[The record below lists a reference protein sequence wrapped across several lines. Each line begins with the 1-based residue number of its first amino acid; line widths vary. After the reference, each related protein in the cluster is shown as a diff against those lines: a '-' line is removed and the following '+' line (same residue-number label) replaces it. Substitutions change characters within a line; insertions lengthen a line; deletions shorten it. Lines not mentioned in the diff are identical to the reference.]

1 MKTLNLN
8 AISLALVSIFSA
20 TTMAAT
26 STSEMEVIEITAKPF
41 EVPVSSLPGTV
52 QLITEEEI
60 QVQASVS
67 ADVSSLLANLVPS
80 YSPETQMLSSTY
92 QGFRGRKS
100 IVMIDGIVVSN
111 SLRETSRVLAS
122 ISVEN
127 IARIEVIRGASAV
140 YGNGESA
147 GVINLVTHQASDEK
161 VAFWS
166 QVKFDGSIHDSDSYG
181 YHFNQ
186 RVSGTLDQF
195 SYLGQL
201 NWRDSGE
208 IFDGNGDQIPSDP
221 AGRGGLGELK
231 DFDGL
236 VKLGYQINQDADIA
250 LNAHYRKLENELSF
264 GRKTIFDNV
273 VVVDPT
279 KPFTGD
285 APYSENQYLQLEFNH
300 QQLANHKV
308 NIELSLANSENT
320 QANTVKVESDKFALR
335 FAAQPLSLP
344 REQDVLTYGLDYQID
359 ETTQHNSRGICEICD
374 VEQTNLAPFV
384 EYQFNFDQ
392 FMVQL
397 GARYENFDLDV
408 PSYQATGRYGDAPFF
423 GQQID
428 GGELSYNKTVL
439 NLGAVYRFDDT
450 ELYGSFSQGYGLGDL
465 RRLRSIN
472 VSDVDNYRQALR
484 PVEADN
490 FEIGYRGQI
499 DILSFDLS
507 LYYTDAEHA
516 QSYVDITDQV
526 IYASLQ
532 QLDPRLTYDLSQT
545 FNPDAIDALV
555 TRDERT
561 YGVELSYSLAITD
574 EIDLG
579 GTVSHSE
586 GEYKH
591 PTQGWIDL
599 NHSRLSPFKATLY
612 TNIEIT
618 ENMGANIQVN
628 HVGSRGA
635 GEEVNLPIPQNGM
648 FGTFQGHQYYGAGVE
663 GYTTVDLAMYYNTEM
678 GDFKLGV
685 KNLFDRVYLPT
696 YAQQGA
702 GSVYGQID
710 FPSNPALDQLEGI
723 VRDFAFR
730 DSYHA
735 QGTTFTLSYSVNY

>member
-8 AISLALVSIFSA
+8 AISLAMVSLFSA
-20 TTMAAT
+20 TSIAAT
-26 STSEMEVIEITAKPF
+26 QPSDIEVIEITAKPF

-52 QLITEEEI
+52 QLISQAEI
-60 QVQASVS
+60 QAQAAVS

-127 IARIEVIRGASAV
+127 IARIEVIHGASAV

-147 GVINLVTHQASDEK
+147 GVINLVTHQASDLNVE
-161 VAFWS
+161 FWS
-166 QVKFDGSIHDSDSYG
+166 QVKFDGSIHDSDSHG
-181 YHFNQ
+181 YQFNQ
-186 RVSGTLDQF
+186 RISGTVDQF

-201 NWRDSGE
+201 NWRESGE
-208 IFDGNGDQIPSDP
+208 IFDGNGNQIPSDP

-231 DFDGL
+231 DIDGL
-236 VKLGYQINQDADIA
+236 LKFTYQLNQDADLA

-300 QQLANHKV
+300 QRLSNHKV
-308 NIELSLANSENT
+308 NIELSVANSENT

-344 REQDVLTYGLDYQID
+344 RSQDVFTYGIDYQID
-359 ETTQHNSRGICEICD
+359 ETTQHSSRGICEICD
-374 VEQTNLAPFV
+374 VEQTNLAPFA
-384 EYQFNFDQ
+384 EYQFNFDN
-392 FMVQL
+392 FMVQV

-408 PSYQATGRYGDAPFF
+408 PSYVATGRYGDAPFF
-423 GQQID
+423 GQQIN
-428 GGELSYNKTVL
+428 GGELSYNKTVF
-439 NLGAVYRFDDT
+439 NVGAVYRFT
-450 ELYGSFSQGYGLGDL
+450 ETEVYGSFSQGYGLGDL

-472 VSDVDNYRQALR
+472 VNDVDNYRQALQ

-490 FEIGYRGQI
+490 YELGLRGQI
-499 DILSFDLS
+499 NAFSFDLS

-532 QLDPRLTYDLSQT
+532 QVDPRLTYDLSQT

-561 YGVELSYSLAITD
+561 YGAEFSYAYSFTDSLDI
-574 EIDLG
+574 G
-579 GTVSHSE
+579 GTLSHSE
-586 GEYKH
+586 GKYRH
-591 PTQGWIDL
+591 PTSGWIDL

-612 TNIEIT
+612 ANLELTDKL
-618 ENMGANIQVN
+618 GANIQIN
-628 HVGSRGA
+628 HIGSRGA
-635 GEEVNLPIPQNGM
+635 GERINLAIPQNGA
-648 FGTFQGHQYYGAGVE
+648 FGTFEGYQYYGAGVE
-663 GYTTVDLAMYYNTEM
+663 GYTTVDLSMYYNTDM
-678 GDFKLGV
+678 GDFKLGI

-696 YAQQGA
+696 YAQQGS

-710 FPSNPALDQLEGI
+710 LPPNPALDQIESL

-730 DSYHA
+730 DSYNA
-735 QGTTFTLSYSVNY
+735 QGTTFTLSYSVAY